1 MADGEQ
7 ELAGGQFEDALRRL
21 DEAFPYAQISEE
33 ALLKLRWPKETL
45 EVAVPLRRDDGSLA
59 IYQGFRVRHDDTR
72 GPTKGGI
79 RYHPDVNLDEVRAL
93 AFWMTCKCACVDLP
107 FGGAKGGIRV
117 DPEQLSQAEIER
129 LSRAYIDAIADF
141 IGPDRDVP
149 APDVYTNATIMGWM
163 ADEYSI
169 IRRAKTPAVIT
180 GKPIT
185 LGGSLGREDATGRGG
200 MYILQEV
207 AKDMVWQY
215 DQVTVAVQGYGNV
228 GSHAAQLL
236 AGEGFKVVA
245 VSDRFG
251 GSYCP
256 HGVDLEGVEKHLFE
270 AGTVAA
276 CPGHDK
282 LSNDELLGLD
292 VDVLVPAA
300 LAGQITPQNVGRIR
314 AKVILELA
322 NGPVV
327 SAADA
332 ALREQ
337 GVMVVP
343 DILANAG
350 GVTVSY
356 FEWVQNKAGLYWPLS
371 DIHGRLRHMMQHEY
385 RRVRQMSVDHR
396 IGMRV
401 AAYAHALRRMGTA
414 VDAGGTR
421 DLYTRQDG

>member
-1 MADGEQ
+1 MSDGELEAQ
-7 ELAGGQFEDALRRL
+7 GGQFEDALRRL
-21 DEAFPYAQISEE
+21 DEAFPYADISEE
-33 ALLKLRWPKETL
+33 ALLKLRWPKESL

-79 RYHPDVNLDEVRAL
+79 RYHPDVNLDEVKAL

-117 DPEQLSQAEIER
+117 NPQLLSQAEIER

-169 IRRAKTPAVIT
+169 IKRVKCPGVIT
-180 GKPIT
+180 GKPVT

-207 AKDMVWQY
+207 AKDMLWQY
-215 DQVTVAVQGYGNV
+215 DQVTVAVQGFGNV
-228 GSHAAQLL
+228 GSHAARLL
-236 AGEGFKVVA
+236 AAEGFKVVA
-245 VSDRFG
+245 VSDLLG
-251 GSYCP
+251 GSYRST
-256 HGVDLEGVEKHLFE
+256 GVELACVERHLFDE
-270 AGTVAA
+270 GTVSG
-276 CPGHDK
+276 CPGHDRI
-282 LSNDELLGLD
+282 SNDELLALD

-300 LAGQITPQNVGRIR
+300 MAGQITPQNVGQVR

-322 NGPVV
+322 NGPIV
-327 SAADA
+327 SAADP
-332 ALREQ
+332 ALRSQ

-356 FEWVQNKAGLYWPLS
+356 FEWVQNKAGLYWPLGE
-371 DIHGRLRHMMQHEY
+371 IHGRLRRTMQHEY
-385 RRVRQMSVDHR
+385 QRVRSMSEDHR

-421 DLYTRQDG
+421 DLYTG

>member
-1 MADGEQ
+1 MAEV
-7 ELAGGQFEDALRRL
+7 EGGQFQDALTRL
-21 DEAFPYAQISEE
+21 DEAFPYAKISEE

-45 EVAVPLRRDDGSLA
+45 EVAVPLRRDDGSLS

-79 RYHPDVNLDEVRAL
+79 RYHPEVNLDEVKAL

-117 DPEQLSQAEIER
+117 DTGELSLAEIER
-129 LSRAYIDAIADF
+129 LSRSYIDAIADF

-149 APDVYTNATIMGWM
+149 APDVCTNGTIMGWM

-200 MYILQEV
+200 MYVLQEV
-207 AKDMVWQY
+207 AKDLVWQY
-215 DQVTVAVQGYGNV
+215 DRVTVAVQGYGNV
-228 GSHAAQLL
+228 GSHAAQLI
-236 AGEGFKVVA
+236 AAEGFKVVA
-245 VSDRFG
+245 VSDRYG

-256 HGVDLEGVEKHLFE
+256 NGVDLDCVEKHLFDE
-270 AGTVAA
+270 GTVAN
-276 CPGHDK
+276 CPGHDA
-282 LSNDELLGLD
+282 LSNDELLALD

-300 LAGQITPQNVGRIR
+300 MAGQITPDNVGQIR

-327 SAADA
+327 SSADA

-337 GVMVVP
+337 GIMVVP

-371 DIHGRLRHMMQHEY
+371 DIHGRLRYMMQHEY
-385 RRVRQMSVDHR
+385 RRVRQMSEDHR
-396 IGMRV
+396 IGMRT

-421 DLYTRQDG
+421 DLYLRNGN